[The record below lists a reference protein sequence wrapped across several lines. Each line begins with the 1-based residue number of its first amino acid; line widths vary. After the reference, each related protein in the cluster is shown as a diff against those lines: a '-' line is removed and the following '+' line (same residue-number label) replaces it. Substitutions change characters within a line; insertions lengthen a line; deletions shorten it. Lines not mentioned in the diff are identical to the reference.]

1 MQFEHIVRDGYS
13 LAAAF
18 ALIVLGAGANVGVG
32 NWIRRDYGWR
42 PLMMFGGMLLVSTLF
57 VAGLADRSMSLGSKV
72 MKDHTHAF
80 DSFTRLPTGSSYGP
94 GYVLDEVRR
103 EMMTSQQW
111 ALGAFTAMTL
121 AGLVLRWRRGQAE
134 QWIRQRL
141 AVLDRDAAGHGLNR
155 ALSPKTVVL
164 IGVALSLGFG
174 TVLAYVYY
182 PPAPILLRDIAAV
195 RTELYQEVT
204 HEDRHACHRRMQQL
218 DALLGKFP
226 VSQFL
231 RHGGLTEIQ
240 EALLED
246 WVERVDVL
254 REFLIRGDFPGAK
267 TVLRY
272 VEQGHLQFR
281 KSLQD
286 DQAPARARPSPLESW
301 MDVPPG
307 RYENE
312 GGGRLVSGSTC
323 PLKTRA
329 GHRRVLRRPL
339 GSRHS
344 ILRRVHKTV

>member
-1 MQFEHIVRDGYS
+1 M
-13 LAAAF
+13 L
-18 ALIVLGAGANVGVG
+18 
-32 NWIRRDYGWR
+32 
-42 PLMMFGGMLLVSTLF
+42 FGGMLLVSTLI
-57 VAGLADRSMSLGSKV
+57 VARLADRSMSLGSKV

-80 DSFTRLPTGSSYGP
+80 DSFTRLPSGSSYGP

-111 ALGAFTAMTL
+111 ALGVFTAMTL
-121 AGLVLRWRRGQAE
+121 AGLVLRWRKGQAE

-141 AVLDRDAAGHGLNR
+141 AVLDHDAAGHGLNR
-155 ALSPKTVVL
+155 TLSPKTVVV

-231 RHGGLTEIQ
+231 RHGGLTESQ

-254 REFLIRGDFPGAK
+254 REFLIRGDFPAAK

-272 VEQGHLQFR
+272 VEQGHLRFR
-281 KSLQD
+281 K
-286 DQAPARARPSPLESW
+286 ALENGS
-301 MDVPPG
+301 
-307 RYENE
+307 E
-312 GGGRLVSGSTC
+312 G
-323 PLKTRA
+323 
-329 GHRRVLRRPL
+329 
-339 GSRHS
+339 
-344 ILRRVHKTV
+344 